1 VLGTLPFGSLVD
13 DDTSF
18 AILDRYAD
26 AGGTFLD
33 TADTANLASAHV
45 AFSSPETSA
54 ATTFAPSRWNRSA
67 TARPMPEPAPVTIA
81 TLPSSRAIGV
91 PLTNRCGR
99 TGG

>member
-45 AFSSPETSA
+45 AFSQRCPN
-54 ATTFAPSRWNRSA
+54 SRDSFTGSGPGMSRRKCRSF
-67 TARPMPEPAPVTIA
+67 
-81 TLPSSRAIGV
+81 
-91 PLTNRCGR
+91 
-99 TGG
+99 